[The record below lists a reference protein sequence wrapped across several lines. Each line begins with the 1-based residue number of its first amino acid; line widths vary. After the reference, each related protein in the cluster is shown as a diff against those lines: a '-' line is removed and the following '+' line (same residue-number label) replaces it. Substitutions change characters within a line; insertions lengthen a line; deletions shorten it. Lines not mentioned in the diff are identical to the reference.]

1 MLAFVRIAFF
11 ISSLV
16 TVFALV
22 TSSGSLIAYNM
33 NVKAKALL
41 KITAHSGESTTLAWH
56 PIQPN
61 VVATGGASDRCVKVW
76 DLESYLSMKKDDS
89 NMASNVNT
97 MTSVMTETSAESG
110 TSGYVTNSA
119 SVTDF
124 DESRLSLSLTS
135 IPVRSNSFS
144 SQRP

>member
-1 MLAFVRIAFF
+1 MNESCWPTIFVRIRYLSFSTF
-11 ISSLV
+11 VVV

-56 PIQPN
+56 PIKPDI
-61 VVATGGASDRCVKVW
+61 VATGGASDRCVKVW

-89 NMASNVNT
+89 NMSANLNT
-97 MTSVMTETSAESG
+97 MTSVMTEGSTESAASR
-110 TSGYVTNSA
+110 YVLYCNS
-119 SVTDF
+119 V
-124 DESRLSLSLTS
+124 L
-135 IPVRSNSFS
+135 
-144 SQRP
+144 

>member
-1 MLAFVRIAFF
+1 MNHIGVPSHYLYLFLSPILV
-11 ISSLV
+11 V

-97 MTSVMTETSAESG
+97 MTSVMTDTSAESN
-110 TSGYVTNSA
+110 TS
-119 SVTDF
+119 
-124 DESRLSLSLTS
+124 R
-135 IPVRSNSFS
+135 
-144 SQRP
+144 

>member
-1 MLAFVRIAFF
+1 M
-11 ISSLV
+11 LV
-16 TVFALV
+16 TVFAIV
-22 TSSGSLIAYNM
+22 TSSGSLIAYNR

-97 MTSVMTETSAESG
+97 MTSVMTETSGESG
-110 TSGYVTNSA
+110 TSRYVTLSA
-119 SVTDF
+119 ESGSVTRK
-124 DESRLSLSLTS
+124 DESLASLSLTH
-135 IPVRSNSFS
+135 IPAPS
-144 SQRP
+144 